1 MALDVEATDAAVS
14 PDARVALTAGQR
26 PGERKRV
33 VLGLVAPKAPGT
45 YLLVLDVVI
54 PEVGSLVALGLDPAL
69 VRVTVE

>member
-1 MALDVEATDAAVS
+1 MALDVEAPDVAGPTDT
-14 PDARVALTAGQR
+14 RVALTAGQR
-26 PGERKRV
+26 PGARKRL
-33 VLGLVAPKAPGT
+33 VLDLTAPDPPGT